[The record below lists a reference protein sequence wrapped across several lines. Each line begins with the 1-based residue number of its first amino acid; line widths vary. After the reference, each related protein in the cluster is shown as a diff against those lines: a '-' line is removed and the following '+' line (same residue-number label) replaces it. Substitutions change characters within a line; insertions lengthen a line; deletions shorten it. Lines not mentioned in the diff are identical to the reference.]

1 MTGSLDRVHTV
12 VHTPVGDLTLVRT
25 GSALAGVYF
34 PEHKPAPAVG
44 RLGLGS
50 SEGFEEIT
58 TQLSEYFAGDRRL
71 FELTLDPMG
80 TEFQQSVWA
89 ALRTIPYGETWTYSD
104 LARAIGRPTSVR
116 AVASANARNPLS
128 IVVPCHRVI
137 GMSGS
142 LTGFAGGVE
151 RKRLLL
157 DLESGSP
164 TLFG

>member
-1 MTGSLDRVHTV
+1 MTGALDRVHTV
-12 VHTPVGDLTLVRT
+12 VATPVGDLTLVRA

-50 SEGFEEIT
+50 SEGFEAIT

-71 FELTLDPMG
+71 FELTLDPVG